1 MIIDPPND
9 KLIEKV
15 GGCKYALAI
24 ACAKRARFD
33 LIKKSADVDE
43 SGVSAISFAAREILD
58 GKVKVVNEN
67 DL

>member
-24 ACAKRARFD
+24 ACAKRAKFD
-33 LIKKSADVDE
+33 LEKKVEAVEGSD
-43 SGVSAISFAAREILD
+43 SMAISYAAREILD
-58 GKVKVVNEN
+58 GKVKVVYEN
-67 DL
+67 N